1 MAGYSTLVSE
11 ITQRLGNRSDITA
24 RVPIWLNDA
33 YMEVLLSPRFAF
45 FELDQSTTITTAD
58 GTRTYSLAS
67 ITDLWFILSV
77 RDTTNSQRLRR
88 AHVREFDDIQ
98 YTEGQPNRYARF
110 GNTLELDPTP
120 DGTYTLTVRYRK
132 RPSELSDGGSPVMG
146 REWDEV
152 LIALAVL
159 KGREALEQ
167 TEQAAGQRQLVE
179 GMLARREEVLVLED
193 ADAEVTMGPDLT
205 GGW

>member
-11 ITQRLGNRSDITA
+11 ITQRLGNRSDIAA
-24 RVPIWLNDA
+24 RVPLWLNDA
-33 YMEVLLSPRFAF
+33 YYEVLLSPRFAF
-45 FELDQSTTITTAD
+45 FELDQSGTVTTAD
-58 GTRTYSLAS
+58 GTRIYSLAD

-98 YTEGQPNRYARF
+98 YTEGQPNRYARY
-110 GNTLELDPTP
+110 GNNLELDPTP
-120 DGTYTLTVRYRK
+120 DGVYTLAIRYRK
-132 RPSELSDGGSPVMG
+132 RPSELADGGSPVIG

-193 ADAEVTMGPDLT
+193 ADAEVTMGPDLM